1 MNSPDLIFDA
11 LGHPTR
17 REILTLLRGAPLPV
31 GVIADHFPISR
42 PAISKHLRILQDA
55 GLVGV
60 NEQGTKNIFSLRL
73 SGFQDAKAYLES
85 FWDQALL
92 NFQNFAEKTIEP

>member
-1 MNSPDLIFDA
+1 MNEQVFDA

-17 REILTLLRGAPLPV
+17 REILALLRGAPLPV

-42 PAISKHLRILQDA
+42 PAISKHLRILQEA
-55 GLVGV
+55 GLVGMD
-60 NEQGTKNIFSLRL
+60 EQGTKNIFSLRL
-73 SGFQDAKAYLES
+73 SGFQDAKAYLDS

-92 NFQNFAEKTIEP
+92 NFKNFAEKTPET

>member
-1 MNSPDLIFDA
+1 MNEQVFDA

-17 REILTLLRGAPLPV
+17 REILALLRGAPLPV

-42 PAISKHLRILQDA
+42 PAISKHLRILQEA
-55 GLVGV
+55 GLVGMD
-60 NEQGTKNIFSLRL
+60 EQGTKNIFSLRL
-73 SGFQDAKAYLES
+73 SGFQEAKAYLDS

-92 NFQNFAEKTIEP
+92 NFKNFAEKTPET